1 MKKALTIFAAAVA
14 FCIGAKAQDIIVPEG
29 YEMVDSLVYT
39 PVSSIDRSLDGKSIL
54 QVLPEGINVS
64 QSQDLRKALEDH
76 VEANR
81 TKQYSG
87 YRIRIYFDNK
97 QDSRYES
104 ESEMNRFKAK
114 YHGMQAYRSYTN
126 PFFKVTVG
134 DFRTKFEAQEM
145 LKVIQLDFPAAFV
158 VREKFKYPAMDASSY
173 QVDTVRFIRQIA
185 E

>member
-1 MKKALTIFAAAVA
+1 MKKALTVFAAAA
-14 FCIGAKAQDIIVPEG
+14 TLCIGAKAQDITVPEG
-29 YEMVDSLVYT
+29 YELVDSLVYT
-39 PVSSIDRSLDGKSIL
+39 PVSSIDGTLDGKDIL
-54 QVLPEGINVS
+54 QVLPEDVSVS
-64 QSQDLRKALEDH
+64 QSQEMSKSLTDH
-76 VEANR
+76 VEANIS
-81 TKQYSG
+81 KQYSG

-97 QDSRYES
+97 QNSRYES

-134 DFRTKFEAQEM
+134 DFRTKFEAQET
-145 LKVIQLDFPAAFV
+145 LKEIQKDFPAAFV
-158 VREKFKYPAMDASSY
+158 VREKFKYPAMDTHSY